1 MMGIPCILPAF
12 IFCYNQSVL
21 ANTTVPYSTLKNKSH
36 SIHYHFVP
44 EGAAHDK
51 WSTAYVN
58 TYLNPADLL
67 TKTLSSG

>member
-1 MMGIPCILPAF
+1 MGIPFISPAF
-12 IFCYNQSVL
+12 MFGDNQSVL

-36 SIHYHFVP
+36 SIHYHFLP

-51 WSTAYVN
+51 LSTAYVN
-58 TYLNPADLL
+58 TYLNPADML